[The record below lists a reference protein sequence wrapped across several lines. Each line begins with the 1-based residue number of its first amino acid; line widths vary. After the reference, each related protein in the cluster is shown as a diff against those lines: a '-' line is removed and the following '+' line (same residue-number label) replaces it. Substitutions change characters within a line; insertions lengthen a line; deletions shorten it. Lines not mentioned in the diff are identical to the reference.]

1 MDDDSEKA
9 GDTTQKKKRRNETKH
24 KYVWYLSLLLHSLIF
39 LEMGF
44 VVPFPNLI
52 APLLVFLDSNH
63 HIGNPLVAPPST
75 FVVSKVAAPRL
86 YRRQDDVVGDGGSA
100 TSLTPSA
107 AGNSR
112 PYDVWDLPNGRVQFG
127 HPFYL
132 DGMTM
137 PSEEIVRSD
146 PSSPSSPIAL
156 WDPTFLGRYETTTEL
171 HVLV

>member
-1 MDDDSEKA
+1 
-9 GDTTQKKKRRNETKH
+9 
-24 KYVWYLSLLLHSLIF
+24 
-39 LEMGF
+39 MGF

-100 TSLTPSA
+100 TSITPSA

-137 PSEEIVRSD
+137 PSGEIVRSD

-156 WDPTFLGRYETTTEL
+156 WDPTFLGRYETTTKYYMYWYDNIDFGGRTYIT
-171 HVLV
+171 